1 MQLVFSTLLTALFT
15 TVLVT
20 ANIPQSSTE
29 AKANDALAP
38 RFPPTLTNS
47 EYRAKP
53 PVFLTHRSLL
63 RDIDYLQELS
73 HRDIVAPNEGEPQQ
87 HTDTG
92 LDSQNAPHEGEPQ
105 QHTDTGLG
113 PENTLHEGELQQHTD
128 SGLDPEKEAV
138 LRQVLMGF
146 EADLGRIQEVISKP
160 GVTKKEKHDA
170 LRIFKAHLQDD
181 KAKILALVKGMT
193 SKPKSNPKTR
203 RSGLARRH
211 SDLTILLLDVFKKVR
226 TLADSLA
233 DSFDEALS
241 SIALILLAL
250 ITFVG

>member
-38 RFPPTLTNS
+38 RFPPTLKNS
-47 EYRAKP
+47 EHRVKP
-53 PVFLTHRSLL
+53 PVFLTHRSLF

-73 HRDIVAPNEGEPQQ
+73 HRDIVAPHEGEPQQ

-92 LDSQNAPHEGEPQ
+92 LDPENAAHEGEPQ
-105 QHTDTGLG
+105 QHTETGLG
-113 PENTLHEGELQQHTD
+113 PENTPHEGEPQQHTD

-146 EADLGRIQEVISKP
+146 EADLARIQEVVSKP

-170 LRIFKAHLQDD
+170 LRIFKAHL
-181 KAKILALVKGMT
+181 
-193 SKPKSNPKTR
+193 
-203 RSGLARRH
+203 
-211 SDLTILLLDVFKKVR
+211 
-226 TLADSLA
+226 
-233 DSFDEALS
+233 
-241 SIALILLAL
+241 
-250 ITFVG
+250 